1 MAHWTVRK
9 LTKTYGRYQALQSF
23 DLDIDQGSFN
33 ILLGANGSGKS
44 TLLRCLAGLE
54 IWTSGSISL
63 NGRDRAQDRGDFNKG
78 LIYLS
83 EDLKP
88 FSGPIE
94 RLFQFYRC
102 LSSEFEE
109 ARFRRILS
117 IGDLNERQD
126 YSSLSR
132 GQKMLALTALGM
144 ATRPSTLILDE
155 VTAVFDPHVRIELM
169 QELAD
174 LNRNFST
181 TVILATNIAS
191 EVQLVQGRV
200 IILARGSIIAEGKL
214 SELSS
219 EFAKVRSPIQQALA
233 LKALGFTFVG
243 RNADG
248 SGSFL
253 GPKSRRSQI
262 DFPIEDDLRAISAEE
277 VFVYYAER
285 GHGK

>member
-1 MAHWTVRK
+1 MAQWTVRK
-9 LTKTYGRYQALQSF
+9 LNKTYGRYQALQSF

-54 IWTSGSISL
+54 IWTSGSIIL
-63 NGRDRAQDRGDFNKG
+63 NGQDRAEDRGDFNKG

-88 FSGPIE
+88 FSGAIE
-94 RLFQFYRC
+94 RLFQFYNC
-102 LSSEFEE
+102 LSTEFEE
-109 ARFRRILS
+109 TRFRRILS

-169 QELAD
+169 QELAE
-174 LNRNFST
+174 LHRNFNT

-200 IILARGSIIAEGKL
+200 IILARGSIIAQGSM

-219 EFAKVRSPIQQALA
+219 EFAKVRSEIQRSTA
-233 LKALGFTFVG
+233 LKSFGFTFVG

-253 GPKSRRSQI
+253 GPKNRRGEI
-262 DFPIEDDLRAISAEE
+262 NFPIDEDQRAISAEE
-277 VFVYYAER
+277 IFVYFAER